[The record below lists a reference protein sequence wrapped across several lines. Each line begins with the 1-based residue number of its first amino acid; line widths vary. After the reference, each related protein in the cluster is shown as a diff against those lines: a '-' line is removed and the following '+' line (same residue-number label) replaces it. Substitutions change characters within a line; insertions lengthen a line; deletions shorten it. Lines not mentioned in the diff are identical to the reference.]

1 MKSSIKVLITALI
14 LVVALS
20 SCNQG
25 ETLQSYYVANQETP
39 DFMSV
44 DLPTSF
50 VKVDKT
56 NFTDVQKEAYKSIDK
71 LNMLLF
77 TAKEDNKETY
87 QAELAKVK
95 TILADE
101 KYQDLF
107 RGGNS
112 TDGKVIIKYI
122 GTDDTI
128 DELIIFATAND
139 KGFGIVRVLGDNMRP
154 SKIITLGDALK
165 NADFEET
172 QIQEFSN
179 FFK

>member
-1 MKSSIKVLITALI
+1 
-14 LVVALS
+14 LVVALT

-50 VKVDKT
+50 VQVDKT
-56 NFTDVQKEAYKSIDK
+56 NFTEEQKEAYKSIDK

-77 TAKEDNKETY
+77 TSTESNKENY
-87 QAELAKVK
+87 KIELAKVK

-101 KYQDLF
+101 KYGELF
-107 RGGNS
+107 RGS
-112 TDGKVIIKYI
+112 TTEGKIVIKYI
-122 GTDDTI
+122 GSEDSI
-128 DELIIFATAND
+128 DELIIFAMASD
-139 KGFGIVRVLGDNMRP
+139 RGFGIARVLGDNMEP

-165 NADFEET
+165 NANFEET
-172 QIQEFSN
+172 QIQEFTN